1 MRASIA
7 VFLLLLPALA
17 SLVACMGP
25 EPEPEG
31 PGLSFL
37 RGRERWRA
45 TDVQTSVVEA
55 RRGDASPEAPLESS
69 LTIQA
74 RDAATGEQV
83 TLLVVAP
90 TLEGTHSLRVFG
102 SFAAFDAMQG
112 YERLRGI
119 TNSCSPNDRSLT
131 TGTLTVEEH
140 DPAERVLRGSFIA
153 NVCLVDDPGQTW
165 TLGDGKFQELRY

>member
-1 MRASIA
+1 MRAAIA
-7 VFLLLLPALA
+7 ACLLLLPTLA

-25 EPEPEG
+25 EPEPDG

-45 TDVQTSVVEA
+45 TDVQASVVDSP
-55 RRGDASPEAPLESS
+55 RRATPSTEDQT
-69 LTIQA
+69 LTIHA

-83 TLLVVAP
+83 TLLVVLP
-90 TLEGTHSLRVFG
+90 SLEGTHPLRVFG
-102 SFAAFDAMQG
+102 SFAAFDQMAG

-119 TNSCSPNDRSLT
+119 TNACSPNDRSLT

-153 NVCLVDDPGQTW
+153 NVCLVDDPDQTW